1 MSYTCHAPAS
11 HFVHARRRSEWLSG
25 HLWILQVLAVMP
37 VTTIVEIYESTGT
50 WMKND
55 IPAKATAAQGFIIY
69 KNVINSSEC
78 KKKDSHKSELQQP
91 ILKDIR
97 V

>member
-1 MSYTCHAPAS
+1 
-11 HFVHARRRSEWLSG
+11 
-25 HLWILQVLAVMP
+25 
-37 VTTIVEIYESTGT
+37 
-50 WMKND
+50 MKND

-78 KKKDSHKSELQQP
+78 KKKDSRKSELQQP
-91 ILKDIR
+91 ILKDIQ

>member
-37 VTTIVEIYESTGT
+37 VMTIVEIYEST

-78 KKKDSHKSELQQP
+78 KKKDSRKSELQQP